1 MASTKAAKKSAEKVA
16 KKATKKAA
24 KKSTGPLKRAADTR
38 RCFEHFGRVKTVLPL
53 VTQDS
58 ESVVKLVS
66 LAKEILQ
73 TGNAKEAADA
83 LRAAE
88 HLAFGRLAV
97 GADGDEGPS
106 AELAETLGAE
116 YRQLVERADE
126 RVAAEELSKPVMALF
141 KTMRKEA
148 AAASKAKQY
157 RAACELA
164 RGAEA
169 LTHVHAELQGRLRA
183 GDIRQL
189 QA

>member
-1 MASTKAAKKSAEKVA
+1 MAPRKAAKKSAKKVA
-16 KKATKKAA
+16 KKAAKKA
-24 KKSTGPLKRAADTR
+24 TGPMKRTGDMR
-38 RCFEHFGRVKTVLPL
+38 RCYEHFGRVKTLL
-53 VTQDS
+53 AIVTQESD
-58 ESVVKLVS
+58 SVVKLIS
-66 LAKEILQ
+66 LAKEVLQ
-73 TGNAKEAADA
+73 SGSAKEAADA

-97 GADGDEGPS
+97 GADEDANPS
-106 AELAETLGAE
+106 AELTEALEAE
-116 YRQLVERADE
+116 YHHLLERADE
-126 RVAAEELSKPVMALF
+126 RAGAEELSKPVTALF

-148 AAASKAKQY
+148 ISAFKAKQY

-169 LTHVHAELQGRLRA
+169 LTHVHTELQGRLRA